1 MRGILNRFLHELIFR
16 NYFIAIC
23 SISMVFS
30 TYLLIGIPVQVT
42 HFTIFLACATFLLY
56 NFHIYSF
63 HLDYSKIGKF
73 FSSFNALNIELYEQ
87 VIFVFVLLIA
97 GINLFYLNE
106 NVLLW
111 LIPLAVL
118 SLLYS
123 IPLLG
128 IKRKFRIREALF
140 VKMPLLAAVWSL
152 ATVIIPLA
160 EQNIRLYTP
169 FIVEQVCCRFF
180 FVFALCIP
188 FEIRDLEID
197 KKENVKTLPLVYG
210 ENKIKVLGTIM
221 ILLEIVIHH
230 FMPINS
236 SSMIALDVSSGIAL
250 IWIFVNAR
258 KRESYFYKL
267 LVDGTM
273 VLRFLFLYIAI
284 YI

>member
-1 MRGILNRFLHELIFR
+1 
-16 NYFIAIC
+16 
-23 SISMVFS
+23 
-30 TYLLIGIPVQVT
+30 
-42 HFTIFLACATFLLY
+42 
-56 NFHIYSF
+56 
-63 HLDYSKIGKF
+63 
-73 FSSFNALNIELYEQ
+73 
-87 VIFVFVLLIA
+87 
-97 GINLFYLNE
+97 
-106 NVLLW
+106 
-111 LIPLAVL
+111 
-118 SLLYS
+118 
-123 IPLLG
+123 
-128 IKRKFRIREALF
+128 
-140 VKMPLLAAVWSL
+140 MPLLAAVWSL

-160 EQNIRLYTP
+160 EQNIGLYTP
-169 FIVEQVCCRFF
+169 FIAEQVCCRFF

-221 ILLEIVIHH
+221 ILVEILIHH

-250 IWIFVNAR
+250 IWIFVKAQ